1 MTNINEKVST
11 PDVSGLTVLNMKKDA
26 VQLESLW
33 TDRKIVL
40 TFLRHFG

>member
-1 MTNINEKVST
+1 MIDLKEKT
-11 PDVSGLTVLNMKKDA
+11 PAPDVSGLTVLSIEKEI

-33 TDRKIVL
+33 RDRRIIL

>member
-1 MTNINEKVST
+1 MTDVIEKVPA
-11 PDVSGLTVLNMKKDA
+11 PDVTGLTVLNIEKDV

-33 TDRKIVL
+33 RDRKIIL